1 MSVLKRF
8 DCIPK
13 GKDCISGRR
22 LPTEY
27 LRGGGGVNYLERKAA
42 RERGPLGWAVM
53 GELTKTSGV
62 NS

>member
-1 MSVLKRF
+1 MYQRVR
-8 DCIPK
+8 IV
-13 GKDCISGRR
+13 SGGGASPLSPSRQ
-22 LPTEY
+22 
-27 LRGGGGVNYLERKAA
+27 GGGGVNYPERKAT